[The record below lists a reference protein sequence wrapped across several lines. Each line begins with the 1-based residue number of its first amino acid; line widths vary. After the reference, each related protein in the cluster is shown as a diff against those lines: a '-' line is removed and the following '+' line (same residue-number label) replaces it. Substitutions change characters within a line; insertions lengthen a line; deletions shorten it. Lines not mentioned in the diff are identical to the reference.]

1 MMDLEAVTCQE
12 LVELV
17 TDYLEGVLTPAE
29 LRRFEEHIALC
40 DGCSEYLDQLRRTI
54 ELTGTVTLDDLTPEA
69 ESELLYA
76 FRTWHAGPTAP
87 DR

>member
-40 DGCSEYLDQLRRTI
+40 DGCREYLDQLRRTI

>member
-17 TDYLEGVLTPAE
+17 TDYLEGALTPAE

-40 DGCSEYLDQLRRTI
+40 DGCSEYLEQLRNTI
-54 ELTGTVTLDDLTPEA
+54 ELTGTLTLDDLTPEA
-69 ESELLYA
+69 ESELLHA
-76 FRTWHAGPTAP
+76 FRAWQAGPTAP

>member
-17 TDYLEGVLTPAE
+17 TGYLEGVLTPAE

>member
-54 ELTGTVTLDDLTPEA
+54 ELTGTVTLDDLTPAA

>member
-40 DGCSEYLDQLRRTI
+40 DGCSEYLDQLRATI
-54 ELTGTVTLDDLTPEA
+54 DATGELTLDDLTPEA

-76 FRTWHAGPTAP
+76 FRTWHTAPTAP

>member
-1 MMDLEAVTCQE
+1 MDLEAVTCQE

>member
-17 TDYLEGVLTPAE
+17 ADYLEGVLAPAE

-40 DGCSEYLDQLRRTI
+40 DGCREYLEQLRRTI

>member
-17 TDYLEGVLTPAE
+17 TDYLEGALTPAE
-29 LRRFEEHIALC
+29 LRRFEEHIAEC
-40 DGCSEYLDQLRRTI
+40 DGCREYLAQLCRTI
-54 ELTGTVTLDDLTPEA
+54 ELIGTLTLDDLTPEA

-76 FRTWHAGPTAP
+76 FRGWHAGPTAP

>member
-17 TDYLEGVLTPAE
+17 TDYLDGVLTPAE